1 MIKKLKSKIL
11 SSIKNKRINVFL
23 LFLISAF
30 VILLFTKL
38 SKEYTNTL
46 TFEVEKL
53 NVPQENI
60 ILNDS
65 LKLYI
70 TLKTHGFKWL
80 NYYLSKPVI
89 KIDFDKDVYKQEGAF
104 VWNKSKAFLNNT
116 QFDKQVEI
124 LNISPDTLTFRFG
137 VNAIKKVP
145 VTINAILNFSPGY
158 NNSSQIVSDPDSIV
172 IVGPKSEVSKIDFLE
187 TEEITLNDIRLN
199 LEEIAKLKLPKN
211 QSNLNFSSNEVILK
225 SEVEKFTEG
234 TLKIP
239 ITIINAPKE
248 RTIKYFPK
256 KVTVSYYVSLSDYK
270 IITAKDFEV
279 ICDFDKINDNQT
291 ILIPEFAKIPERVK
305 NAKISQQ
312 RIEFIITK

>member
-80 NYYLSKPVI
+80 NYYLSKPVV
-89 KIDFDKDVYKQEGAF
+89 KIDFDKDVYKREGAF

-145 VTINAILNFSPGY
+145 VTINANLNFSPGY
-158 NNSSQIVSDPDSIV
+158 NNSSEIVSDPDSIV
-172 IVGPKSEVSKIDFLE
+172 IVGPKSEVSKIDFLA

-211 QSNLNFSSNEVILK
+211 QSNLNFSNNDVILK
-225 SEVEKFTEG
+225 AEVEKFTEG

-279 ICDFDKINDNQT
+279 ICDFDKINNNQT

-305 NAKISQQ
+305 NAKISQK

>member
-1 MIKKLKSKIL
+1 MKKLKSKIL

-80 NYYLSKPVI
+80 NYYLSKPVV
-89 KIDFDKDVYKQEGAF
+89 KIDFDKDVYKREGAF

-145 VTINAILNFSPGY
+145 VTINANLNFSPGY
-158 NNSSQIVSDPDSIV
+158 NNSSEIVSDPDSIV
-172 IVGPKSEVSKIDFLE
+172 IVGPKSEVSKIDFLA

-211 QSNLNFSSNEVILK
+211 QSNLNFSNNDVILK
-225 SEVEKFTEG
+225 AEVEKFTEG

-279 ICDFDKINDNQT
+279 ICDFDKINNNQT

-305 NAKISQQ
+305 NAKISQK